1 MKLLS
6 SNPALKLS
14 LLFSTLTTEVSSLR
28 ELPNFKIPNEL
39 PEKFPE
45 AELEHLV
52 ADNRNW
58 IETIRTPIVRA
69 VVAKEYIRQWF
80 DHNCQID
87 ENDENAIRFVFLSS
101 NDFENNLSL

>member
-14 LLFSTLTTEVSSLR
+14 LLFSTLTTEVTSLSPD
-28 ELPNFKIPNEL
+28 LPKYKIPAEL

-45 AELEHLV
+45 AELEQLV
-52 ADNRNW
+52 AENRNW

-69 VVAKEYIRQWF
+69 VVAKQYIRQWF
-80 DHNCQID
+80 EENCRID
-87 ENDENAIRFVFLSS
+87 GNDEKAIR
-101 NDFENNLSL
+101 